1 MVHLQHVTALWASF
15 VALSWP
21 AAANPVTNNN
31 VDAAQIDLL
40 KSASSSDQKRNLP
53 LPAVWPPP
61 QQISASSAS
70 STVRLNSNV
79 TIVTGNATDDAPTIK
94 AIQAIVAD
102 AGGKATVSSQASG
115 KGTQIYIG
123 TATQNEA
130 AAAAAKALT
139 GDSAEALTAEGYVLG
154 SGTYNDRP
162 TVVLNGVDIR
172 GTFYAAQ
179 TLRQLVT
186 DTQSVPG
193 VKVRDWPLM
202 PIRGSIEGF
211 YGIPWSHQ
219 ARKDQY
225 VFYGQ
230 HKMNTYVYTP
240 KGDPY
245 LRATWRELYGGEDLD
260 QLKDLIETANAN
272 HVDFTYALSPGL
284 DLCYTSDADFNATVS
299 KFEQLRNL
307 GVSSF
312 YIALDDI
319 PLEFHC
325 DSDKTRFPDN
335 GDWHWIADAQTYY
348 LNRVQKEY
356 IKAHNGLTDL
366 ETVPTNYAGSA
377 PDPYKGEFGKQLDK
391 NIRVQ
396 WTGEGVFSDNITV
409 ESVVRADSTYVTDK
423 LFIWDNFPVNDGK
436 PFRLFL
442 NPLTGRA
449 PDLYKHMIG
458 FTSNPMVQSYA
469 SMIALGN
476 YGDYSWNSPAYDAE
490 KSWDAV
496 IQALAGKNQSVL
508 AALVAF
514 VDLNQ
519 NWPYRNST
527 ESAPQLSKDID
538 DFWAA
543 ARNSHKNQSS
553 SSSSSSSAL
562 ADRLKLIASLPDVLP
577 GMAMKPFA
585 TEVAPWSTVAM
596 QWAKAS
602 QHMSSMLAAIDD
614 GDQSKAD
621 DEYEAAQEWV
631 EKTKAKTVDSLS
643 NAGQVVPNSITP
655 TTGDGVFDAFIANAT
670 AIYKGQQIS
679 I

>member
-1 MVHLQHVTALWASF
+1 MLHLQRAAALWASF
-15 VALSWP
+15 AALSWSV
-21 AAANPVTNNN
+21 AGSPVASSNA
-31 VDAAQIDLL
+31 DAAQIDL
-40 KSASSSDQKRNLP
+40 SGASDQKSS

-61 QQISASSAS
+61 QQIAASGACA
-70 STVRLNSNV
+70 VRLSGDV
-79 TIVTGNATDDAPTIK
+79 TIVTGNATDSPTIK
-94 AIQAIVAD
+94 AIQAIVAG
-102 AGGKATVSSQASG
+102 AGGEATVSTQASG
-115 KGTQIYIG
+115 KGTQIFVG
-123 TATQNEA
+123 TDSENGA

-139 GDSAEALTAEGYVLG
+139 GDSAKDLAAEGYVLG
-154 SGTYNDRP
+154 AGKHNGHP
-162 TVVLNGVDIR
+162 TVVLNGADAR

-179 TLRQLVT
+179 TLRQLV
-186 DTQSVPG
+186 SSKRGVPG

-225 VFYGQ
+225 VFYGR

-245 LRATWRELYGGEDLD
+245 LRATWRELYGGDDLD

-284 DLCYTSDADFNATVS
+284 DLCYTSDADFNSTVS

-325 DSDKTRFPDN
+325 DSDKAKYPDK
-335 GDWHWIADAQTYY
+335 GDWHWIADAQAFY

-356 IKAHNGLTDL
+356 IKAHEGLTDL

-391 NIRVQ
+391 DIRVQ
-396 WTGEGVFSDNITV
+396 WTGEGVFSDKITV

-423 LFIWDNFPVNDGK
+423 LFIWDNFPVNDNK

-442 NPLTGRA
+442 NPLTERA
-449 PDLYKHMIG
+449 ADLYKHMIG

-469 SMIALGN
+469 SLIALGN
-476 YGDYSWNSPAYDAE
+476 YGDYSWNSPAYDAQA
-490 KSWDAV
+490 SWAAV
-496 IQALAGKNQSVL
+496 IQELAGADEGVHE
-508 AALVAF
+508 ALLAF
-514 VDLNQ
+514 VDINQ

-538 DFWAA
+538 AFWAA
-543 ARNSHKNQSS
+543 QKSHGNKGG
-553 SSSSSSSAL
+553 SAL
-562 ADRLKLIASLPDVLP
+562 ASRLELIASIPDVLP

-585 TEVAPWSTVAM
+585 TEVAAWSAVAM

-602 QHMSSMLAAIDD
+602 QHMISMLAAVDA
-614 GDQSKAD
+614 GDKGKAD
-621 DEYEAAQEWV
+621 EEYKAAQEWV
-631 EKTKAKTVDSLS
+631 EKTKAKTVDSL
-643 NAGQVVPNSITP
+643 GDDGKVVPKSITP

-670 AIYKGQQIS
+670 AIYKGQ
-679 I
+679 

>member
-1 MVHLQHVTALWASF
+1 MVHLQRVTALWASF

-21 AAANPVTNNN
+21 VAANPVLNNN
-31 VDAAQIDLL
+31 VDAAQLDL
-40 KSASSSDQKRNLP
+40 KSASDQKSN

-70 STVRLNSNV
+70 TVRLNSDV
-79 TIVTGNATDDAPTIK
+79 TIVTGNATDAPTIK

-139 GDSAEALTAEGYVLG
+139 GDSAEGLAAEGYVLG
-154 SGTYNDRP
+154 SGTYNGRP
-162 TVVLNGVDIR
+162 AVVLNGVDIR

-179 TLRQLVT
+179 TLGQLVNGT
-186 DTQSVPG
+186 PSVPA

-202 PIRGSIEGF
+202 PVRGSIEGF

-230 HKMNTYVYTP
+230 RKMNTYVYTP
-240 KGDPY
+240 KSDPY
-245 LRATWRELYGGEDLD
+245 LRATWRELYGGKHLD
-260 QLKDLIETANAN
+260 QLKELVETANAN

-299 KFEQLRNL
+299 KFEQLRKL

-319 PLEFHC
+319 PLQFHC
-325 DSDKTRFPDN
+325 DSDKKKFPDN

-348 LNRVQKEY
+348 LNRVQKDY
-356 IKAHNGLTDL
+356 IKAHHGLTDL

-396 WTGEGVFSDNITV
+396 WTGEGVFSDQITE
-409 ESVVRADSTYVTDK
+409 ESVVGADSTYVTDK

-449 PDLYKHMIG
+449 PGLYKHMIG

-490 KSWDAV
+490 KSWAAV
-496 IQALAGKNQSVL
+496 IQALAGKDNSVH
-508 AALVAF
+508 AALAAF
-514 VDLNQ
+514 VDVNQ
-519 NWPYRNST
+519 NWPYRKST
-527 ESAPQLSKDID
+527 ESAPQLSKDMD

-543 ARNSHKNQSS
+543 RKSHKNQ
-553 SSSSSSSAL
+553 SSSAL

-602 QHMSSMLAAIDD
+602 QHMTLMLAAIDS
-614 GDQSKAD
+614 GDKSKAD
-621 DEYEAAQEWV
+621 DEYNAAQGWV
-631 EKTKAKTVDSLS
+631 QKTKAKTVDSLS
-643 NAGQVVPNSITP
+643 TAGKVVPNSITP

-670 AIYKGQQIS
+670 AIYKGQ
-679 I
+679 

>member
-1 MVHLQHVTALWASF
+1 MVHLQRVTALWASF

-21 AAANPVTNNN
+21 VAAKPVLNNN
-31 VDAAQIDLL
+31 VDAAQLDL
-40 KSASSSDQKRNLP
+40 KSASDQKSN

-70 STVRLNSNV
+70 TVRLNSDV
-79 TIVTGNATDDAPTIK
+79 TIVTGNATDAPAIK

-139 GDSAEALTAEGYVLG
+139 GDSAEGLAAEGYVLG
-154 SGTYNDRP
+154 AGTYNGRP

-179 TLRQLVT
+179 TLRQLVNGT
-186 DTQSVPG
+186 PSVPG

-230 HKMNTYVYTP
+230 RKMNTYVYTP
-240 KGDPY
+240 KSDPY
-245 LRATWRELYGGEDLD
+245 LRATWRELYGGKDLD
-260 QLKDLIETANAN
+260 QLKELVETANAN

-299 KFEQLRNL
+299 KFEQLRKL

-319 PLEFHC
+319 PLKFHC
-325 DSDKTRFPDN
+325 DSDKKKFPDN

-348 LNRVQKEY
+348 LNRVQKDY
-356 IKAHNGLTDL
+356 IKAHHGLTDL

-396 WTGEGVFSDNITV
+396 WTGEGVFSDQITE

-449 PDLYKHMIG
+449 PGLYKHMIG

-476 YGDYSWNSPAYDAE
+476 YGDYSWNSPAYDAK
-490 KSWDAV
+490 KSWAAV
-496 IQALAGKNQSVL
+496 IQALAGKDNSVH
-508 AALVAF
+508 AALSAF
-514 VDLNQ
+514 VDINQ
-519 NWPYRNST
+519 NWPYRKST

-543 ARNSHKNQSS
+543 RKSHKNQ
-553 SSSSSSSAL
+553 SSSAL

-602 QHMSSMLAAIDD
+602 QHMTLMLAAIDS
-614 GDQSKAD
+614 GDKSKAD
-621 DEYEAAQEWV
+621 DEYNAAQGWV
-631 EKTKAKTVDSLS
+631 QKTKAKTVDSLS
-643 NAGQVVPNSITP
+643 TAGKVVPNSITP

-670 AIYKGQQIS
+670 AIYKGQ
-679 I
+679 

>member
-1 MVHLQHVTALWASF
+1 MLHQQCATALWASI
-15 VALSWP
+15 VALSLSATASP
-21 AAANPVTNNN
+21 IVGSSA
-31 VDAAQIDLL
+31 DAAQIDLNGAADS
-40 KSASSSDQKRNLP
+40 KSN

-61 QQISASSAS
+61 QKISGSGDCA
-70 STVRLNSNV
+70 VRLSSEV
-79 TIVTGNATDDAPTIK
+79 TIVTGNATDGPTIK
-94 AIQAIVAD
+94 VIQAIVAA
-102 AGGKATVSSQASG
+102 AGGKATVSPYASG
-115 KGTQIYIG
+115 AGAQIFVGTDSE
-123 TATQNEA
+123 NRA
-130 AAAAAKALT
+130 AADAAKALT
-139 GDSAEALTAEGYVLG
+139 GDSAKSLTAEGYVLG
-154 SGTYNDRP
+154 SGKYNGHP
-162 TVVLNGVDIR
+162 TIVLNGVDTR

-179 TLRQLVT
+179 TLRQLVGGKRG
-186 DTQSVPG
+186 VPG

-202 PIRGSIEGF
+202 PVRGSIEGF

-219 ARKDQY
+219 ARMDQY

-260 QLKDLIETANAN
+260 KLKELIETANAN

-284 DLCYTSDADFNATVS
+284 DICYTSGADFNATVA
-299 KFEQLRNL
+299 KFEQLRKL

-325 DSDKTRFPDN
+325 DSDKQKYPNTGN
-335 GDWHWIADAQTYY
+335 YHWLADAHAFY

-356 IKAHNGLTDL
+356 IKAHEGLTDL

-377 PDPYKGEFGKQLDK
+377 PDPYKSEFGKQLDK

-396 WTGEGVFSDNITV
+396 WTGEGVFSDKITV
-409 ESVVRADSTYVTDK
+409 DSVVRADSTYVTDK
-423 LFIWDNFPVNDGK
+423 LFIWDNFPVNDNK

-442 NPLTGRA
+442 NPLTERA
-449 PDLYKHMIG
+449 TDLYKHMIG

-476 YGDYSWNSPAYDAE
+476 YGDYSWNSPAYNPQD
-490 KSWDAV
+490 SWAAV
-496 IQALAGKNQSVL
+496 IQELAGKDQGIHSALL
-508 AALVAF
+508 AFA
-514 VDLNQ
+514 DINQ
-519 NWPYRNST
+519 NWPYRNNT

-538 DFWAA
+538 AFWAA
-543 ARNSHKNQSS
+543 RKSSQKQSD
-553 SSSSSSSAL
+553 SAL
-562 ADRLKLIASLPDVLP
+562 ASRLTLIASIPDLLP

-585 TEVAPWSTVAM
+585 ADVAPWSTVAM

-602 QHMSSMLAAIDD
+602 QHMISMIAAIDA
-614 GDQSKAD
+614 GDKSTAD
-621 DEYEAAQEWV
+621 SEYNAAQEWV
-631 EKTKAKTVDSLS
+631 EKTKAKTVSSLRDD
-643 NAGQVVPNSITP
+643 GKVVPNSITP

-670 AIYKGQQIS
+670 ALYNDQ
-679 I
+679 

>member
-1 MVHLQHVTALWASF
+1 MVHLQRVTALWASF
-15 VALSWP
+15 AALSWP
-21 AAANPVTNNN
+21 VAANPVINNNN
-31 VDAAQIDLL
+31 VDTAQLDL
-40 KSASSSDQKRNLP
+40 KSASDQKSN

-70 STVRLNSNV
+70 TVRLNSHV
-79 TIVTGNATDDAPTIK
+79 TIVTGNATDAPTIK
-94 AIQAIVAD
+94 AVQAIVAD

-139 GDSAEALTAEGYVLG
+139 GESAEGLTAEGYVLG
-154 SGTYNDRP
+154 SGTYNGQP

-179 TLRQLVT
+179 TLRQLVN
-186 DTQSVPG
+186 DTPNVPG

-245 LRATWRELYGGEDLD
+245 LRATWRELYGGKDLD
-260 QLKDLIETANAN
+260 QLQDLIETANAN

-299 KFEQLRNL
+299 KFEQLRKL

-319 PLEFHC
+319 PLKFHC
-325 DSDKTRFPDN
+325 DSDKKKFPDN

-356 IKAHNGLTDL
+356 IKAHHGLTDL

-391 NIRVQ
+391 DIRVQ
-396 WTGEGVFSDNITV
+396 WTGEGVFSDKITA
-409 ESVVRADSTYVTDK
+409 ESVIRADSTYVTDK

-442 NPLTGRA
+442 NPLTERA

-476 YGDYSWNSPAYDAE
+476 YGDYSWNSPAYDAK
-490 KSWDAV
+490 KSWAAV
-496 IQALAGKNQSVL
+496 IQALAGKNESVH
-508 AALVAF
+508 AALAAF
-514 VDLNQ
+514 VDVNQ

-543 ARNSHKNQSS
+543 RESDKNQ
-553 SSSSSSSAL
+553 SSSAL
-562 ADRLKLIASLPDVLP
+562 ADRLKLIASIPDVLP

-602 QHMSSMLAAIDD
+602 QHMTFMLAAIDV
-614 GDQSKAD
+614 GDKSKAD
-621 DEYEAAQEWV
+621 DEYKAAQGWV
-631 EKTKAKTVDSLS
+631 EKTKAKTVDSLGD
-643 NAGQVVPNSITP
+643 AGKVVPKSITP

-670 AIYKGQQIS
+670 AIYKGQ
-679 I
+679 